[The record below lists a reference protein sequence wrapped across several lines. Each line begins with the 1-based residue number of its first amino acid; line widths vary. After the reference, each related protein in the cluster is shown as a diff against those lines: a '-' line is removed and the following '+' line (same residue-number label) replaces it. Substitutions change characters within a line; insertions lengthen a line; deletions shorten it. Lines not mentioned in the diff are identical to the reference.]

1 MHPPVTYRIVSVD
14 DLPIFY
20 ASSFAQIAFS
30 GQDYCLSDF
39 RKEPIL
45 SLEV

>member
-20 ASSFAQIAFS
+20 GSFLAQIAFS
-30 GQDYCLSDF
+30 GQDCCLLEF

-45 SLEV
+45 SLGF